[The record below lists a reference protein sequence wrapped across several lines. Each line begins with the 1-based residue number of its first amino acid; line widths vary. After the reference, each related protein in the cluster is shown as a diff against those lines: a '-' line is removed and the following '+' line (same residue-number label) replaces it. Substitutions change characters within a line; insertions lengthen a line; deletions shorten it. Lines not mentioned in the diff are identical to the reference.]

1 MAIHSSKSFEM
12 PLLLSA
18 FSNVL
23 PQVICGQIIGRECD
37 TAPGEVRR
45 GLLLYG
51 RHFSSTGGSAGR
63 WLQRFYTTGGGR
75 FGPII
80 SNYPCFSYVTLTSLA
95 RKRTDDSDSEIGW
108 RPAPEK
114 NIETAPC
121 WGKNSP
127 ENCLVDLGRDT
138 RTSTQSRRLVRRKG
152 ASWSLNWPS
161 GANLL
166 VHLLLKC
173 ILYVPL

>member
-121 WGKNSP
+121 WGKKIAQ
-127 ENCLVDLGRDT
+127 GI
-138 RTSTQSRRLVRRKG
+138 
-152 ASWSLNWPS
+152 ASWTWDVTHERALSPAALFGGKAPV
-161 GANLL
+161 GALIGLL
-166 VHLLLKC
+166 ERIC
-173 ILYVPL
+173 